1 MAEKYIGFTN
11 APNET
16 VVFNYE
22 KNVVHVKAN
31 GRFIGKA
38 IEFYEDN
45 VLIANG
51 ELTNEANITDGV
63 YYDSFLVTS
72 DPNYYSSE
80 KTYRAVA
87 DGEDI
92 PIFMTD
98 EYSIIMS
105 NLPSDLWLCFYL
117 ATEDEVSTL
126 SFADGNL
133 SISQTT
139 TKTFKKYDTKLVPDE
154 LISSKIARSAD
165 VAKAVAKAV
174 YAQTAAD
181 AAQTAADA
189 AQTTADAAQTAT
201 EVNAAISRNNSTWC
215 NTMITETISNLSAG
229 TSPQGFTQSV
239 VKNAAGDIAYYLL
252 KIAEP
257 VQFLEKIQAY
267 VSGRSIPAWR
277 IMQNNGGGVFYTFAG
292 SENVVMCYGESS
304 LQMFAGGK
312 TYTAKLPERGIYVDC
327 SKTDWEAG
335 ELSSSV
341 TIKLRYYNP
350 FVINSSTPDS
360 TKRFK
365 ITVDDTGT
373 LSATEVT

>member
-1 MAEKYIGFTN
+1 MAKKYIGFTN
-11 APNET
+11 APNE
-16 VVFNYE
+16 VVWFYYE

-92 PIFMTD
+92 PIFRTG
-98 EYSIIMS
+98 EYDIIMS
-105 NLPSDLWLCFYL
+105 NLPSDFWMCL
-117 ATEDEVSTL
+117 ATGNQVAAFSIV
-126 SFADGNL
+126 DGNL
-133 SISQTT
+133 SISRTT
-139 TKTFKKYDTKLVPDE
+139 TKTVKKYDTKLVPDE

-165 VAKAVAKAV
+165 VAKAVTKANN
-174 YAQTAAD
+174 AQTAAD
-181 AAQTAADA
+181 AAQVTADYAQNAADNI
-189 AQTTADAAQTAT
+189 T
-201 EVNAAISRNNSTWC
+201 
-215 NTMITETISNLSAG
+215 NTFFI
-229 TSPQGFTQSV
+229 
-239 VKNAAGDIAYYLL
+239 Y
-252 KIAEP
+252 
-257 VQFLEKIQAY
+257 
-267 VSGRSIPAWR
+267 
-277 IMQNNGGGVFYTFAG
+277 GGGKSIV
-292 SENVVMCYGESS
+292 
-304 LQMFAGGK
+304 L
-312 TYTAKLPERGIYVDC
+312 R
-327 SKTDWEAG
+327 
-335 ELSSSV
+335 SSSS
-341 TIKLRYYNP
+341 N
-350 FVINSSTPDS
+350 S